1 MAYRLRYSFNIDF
14 VGPGAGP
21 MSGMA
26 APSLPGGGG
35 TGQTKEFQNVSN
47 PMSNT
52 FTGTDVTALTT
63 AAQTDMAAQLNA
75 ALATI
80 QGWASGNP

>member
-1 MAYRLRYSFNIDF
+1 MAYRLRYNFNVDW

-26 APSLPGGGG
+26 AQQLPGGGG
-35 TGQTKEFQNVSN
+35 TGQTKEFINASN

-52 FTGTDVTALTT
+52 FTGTDVTALVAT
-63 AAQTDMAAQLNA
+63 ATTDMTAQLNA
-75 ALATI
+75 ALAQL
-80 QGWASGNP
+80 QGWASGTP